1 MVDYKRPKLAKVG
14 KVGHANAGKHKP
26 LDLVAARSKLKVLA
40 AQRKGLGAKVRVLE
54 HGAKGLEHGAKGLRA
69 EFGLPAKRKGQTR

>member
-26 LDLVAARSKLKVLA
+26 VSLIAARSKLKVQTA
-40 AQRKGLGAKVRVLE
+40 HRKGSAEQTKLRTHTG
-54 HGAKGLEHGAKGLRA
+54 KGLRA
-69 EFGLPAKRKGQTR
+69 EFGLPSIRKGSAR